1 MGFDTIGQSK
11 EESNATELNEIVK
24 FAYTD
29 DEHIKG
35 ISIDTNHQSR
45 SIEEMIELFGT
56 PSIQLVHKAIL
67 YHGEKYDAI
76 FYFNDRGLL
85 REILIK

>member
-1 MGFDTIGQSK
+1 MGFDTIGKSK
-11 EESNATELNEIVK
+11 EGSNATELNEIVK

-85 REILIK
+85 QEILIK